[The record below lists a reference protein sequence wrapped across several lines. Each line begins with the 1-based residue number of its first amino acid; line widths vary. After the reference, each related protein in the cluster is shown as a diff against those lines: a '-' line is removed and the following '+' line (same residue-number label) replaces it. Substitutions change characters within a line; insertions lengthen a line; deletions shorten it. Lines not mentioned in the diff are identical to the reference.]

1 MTSHQSPVTSILLV
15 TGDWQLATNIMNK
28 QYILTREQGIVILIA
43 LIFFILFIVNQE
55 NVYGGAAIALQKK
68 RAQKGAAAQ
77 DQIAIRDAIQTPQ
90 AVNRNGQAQ
99 TMSMSDIWVTLNTS
113 SEIWPQVED
122 IHARAACVAYYIEYY
137 RRHRVIML
145 KPPMH
150 YTQMMDGLSSQ
161 NPGFLQYP
169 FKDVFRIL
177 AIIEYDY
184 NNGMDKDELAQ
195 RVLGNGE
202 AFHANRRRLGLESAP
217 APGDSMP

>member
-1 MTSHQSPVTSILLV
+1 
-15 TGDWQLATNIMNK
+15 MNK
-28 QYILTREQGIVILIA
+28 QYIFTHEQGTTISIVF
-43 LIFFILFIVNQE
+43 IFFILFIADQKNA
-55 NVYGGAAIALQKK
+55 NAGAAIAMQKK
-68 RAQKGAAAQ
+68 RAQRGVTAQ

-90 AVNRNGQAQ
+90 AVNRNGQVQA
-99 TMSMSDIWVTLNTS
+99 MNMSDIWATLNTS
-113 SEIWPQVED
+113 SAIWSQVED

-202 AFHANRRRLGLESAP
+202 AFHANRRRLGLEQ
-217 APGDSMP
+217 